1 MGIRREEGNEKQ
13 KLQAID
19 AAIDAVITS
28 MDKYNLERKEGD
40 LLVTGISFFFLLL
53 FLFLLAPAPIE
64 IHSLLHLSLGSLSLS
79 GRDTWPIS
87 SLFSPCRF
95 SLYLS
100 SFSLSLHMN
109 EIPFTSG
116 CRPPLSS
123 SFTLLSVLSLSLF
136 SPRDSSCLPSSLSPK
151 MRSPSPLG
159 FRLTKYLNYLG
170 ASLLNLMT

>member
-109 EIPFTSG
+109 EIPFTCG
-116 CRPPLSS
+116 CRP
-123 SFTLLSVLSLSLF
+123 LSLLLLLFFQFFLSHYSL
-136 SPRDSSCLPSSLSPK
+136 PGIAAA
-151 MRSPSPLG
+151 SPLH
-159 FRLTKYLNYLG
+159 FPRK
-170 ASLLNLMT
+170 